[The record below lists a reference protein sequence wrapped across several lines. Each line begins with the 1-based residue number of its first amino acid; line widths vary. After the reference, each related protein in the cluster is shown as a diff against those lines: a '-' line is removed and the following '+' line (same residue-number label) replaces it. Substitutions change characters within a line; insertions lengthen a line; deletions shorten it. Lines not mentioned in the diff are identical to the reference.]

1 MIEWVMTNVGPPES
15 ILPNR
20 WNASAGIFSCCGV
33 GWKFA
38 ILNFDDERIYSK
50 YQWYMVIDNDSLAV
64 AFKLLWP

>member
-38 ILNFDDERIYSK
+38 ILNFDDERIYS
-50 YQWYMVIDNDSLAV
+50 
-64 AFKLLWP
+64 